1 MNRGLKKIWDMLPAG
16 VQLRAVRAFQA
27 KFTASAAAMVFNAE
41 GEVLLLKHAMRP
53 YSAWGLPG
61 GFIDRGE
68 QPETAIKREL
78 LEEAG
83 IELESLEMYRVR
95 TIRTHIEILYT
106 ATCRGEAVVSSGE
119 IVDLGWFSAE
129 NFPDGLGYGQ
139 RELIEKVMAQRN

>member
-1 MNRGLKKIWDMLPAG
+1 MLPAG

>member
-1 MNRGLKKIWDMLPAG
+1 
-16 VQLRAVRAFQA
+16 
-27 KFTASAAAMVFNAE
+27 MVFNAE

-83 IELESLEMYRVR
+83 IELEKIEMYRVR

-106 ATCRGEAVVSSGE
+106 AMCSGKAVVSSGE
-119 IVDLGWFSAE
+119 IEELGWFAAE
-129 NFPDGLGYGQ
+129 NFPEGLGYGQ
-139 RELIEKVMAQRN
+139 RELIEKVMAERN

>member
-27 KFTASAAAMVFNAE
+27 KFTASTAAMVFNAE

-106 ATCRGEAVVSSGE
+106 ARCRGEAVVSSGE

-129 NFPDGLGYGQ
+129 NFPEGLGYGQ
-139 RELIEKVMAQRN
+139 RELIEKVMAERN